1 LGRGETH
8 LRNALEGV
16 QRARY
21 YSSVTEYPFALFGA
35 FSEASFGGCLAGI
48 IDQAS
53 DLSVDQM
60 LQIAQEIGAPATG
73 FITDLDQDGV
83 SVRFFSTLTEYPMC
97 GHVTIGLMTWLTE
110 RGWFVPEIGESSK
123 TQLRTPDANSEVEIR
138 LREDGR
144 PEISLTLAPAVFEAA
159 VVNTFELTQMLDL
172 PPGSFRDDLDMTV
185 TTTDFRSLLVPI
197 RNTADLKSAN
207 PNFAA
212 ITDWCQ
218 REHMDTVFLFAS
230 ITANAADGIRVREF
244 CPAVGTL
251 ESAASGTTN
260 RAVSCY
266 LYQANQ
272 LGDIRNGDLVL
283 HSEQGNDLGRPSLIT
298 SRLSISQGQVAAVC
312 VGGVATKI
320 IEGSFLL
327 S

>member
-1 LGRGETH
+1 M
-8 LRNALEGV
+8 
-16 QRARY
+16 
-21 YSSVTEYPFALFGA
+21 TEYPFALYGA
-35 FSEASFGGCLAGI
+35 FSEARFGGCLAGI
-48 IDQAS
+48 IDQAT

-60 LQIAQEIGAPATG
+60 LQITKEIGAPATG

-97 GHVTIGLMTWLTE
+97 GHVTIALMTWLTE
-110 RGWFVPEIGESSK
+110 RGWFVPETGESSK
-123 TQLRTPDANSEVEIR
+123 TQLRTLDKSSEVEIR

-144 PEISLTLAPAVFEAA
+144 PEVLLTLAPAVFEAA
-159 VVNTFELTQMLDL
+159 VVNAAELAKMLDL
-172 PPGSFRDDLDMTV
+172 SQGSFRNDLDLTV

-197 RNTADLKSAN
+197 RDTADLESAN
-207 PNFAA
+207 PDFAA
-212 ITDWCQ
+212 ITEWCQ
-218 REHMDTVFLFAS
+218 REQMDTVFLFAF
-230 ITANAADGIRVREF
+230 ITENAADGIRVREF

-266 LYQANQ
+266 LYQTNR
-272 LGDIRNGDLVL
+272 LGNIRNGDLVL
-283 HSEQGNDLGRPSLIT
+283 HSEQGNELGRPSLIT

-312 VGGVATKI
+312 VGGVATKT

-327 S
+327 P